1 MLIHISTNQIA
12 KVHCNAFLSESVS
25 RNLSLWYHFGGD
37 STLDSWIANV
47 RGWSKHR
54 FRQRLWSVCVRQNQ
68 NDFHQFSWS
77 PTYIL
82 FSNSKSW
89 FYSCQEP
96 VNHADIH
103 SHSLWQAPTI
113 QRQKNPYYCFQWSK
127 ISSSTCDWSDGH
139 FSIVRKT
146 ILPIR
151 ICAVYYKSFFC
162 FVNLAWR
169 KSQYVYDKQTYLD
182 TNFKLF
188 GPCKT

>member
-68 NDFHQFSWS
+68 NDFHQFLWS

-103 SHSLWQAPTI
+103 SHSLWQAPTT
-113 QRQKNPYYCFQWSK
+113 QRQKKP
-127 ISSSTCDWSDGH
+127 ILL
-139 FSIVRKT
+139 FSVVKNFIFNLWLVRWPFLNCEKNHPT
-146 ILPIR
+146 YKDLCILLQILFR
-151 ICAVYYKSFFC
+151 
-162 FVNLAWR
+162 FVNLAWS

-182 TNFKLF
+182 THFKRF
-188 GPCKT
+188 GPGKT

>member
-47 RGWSKHR
+47 RGCSKHR
-54 FRQRLWSVCVRQNQ
+54 FRQRLWSVCVKQNQ

-77 PTYIL
+77 PTDIL

-103 SHSLWQAPTI
+103 SFTLASPHNTKAKKTHTIAFSGQKFHLQLVIGQMAISQLWEKP
-113 QRQKNPYYCFQWSK
+113 S
-127 ISSSTCDWSDGH
+127 
-139 FSIVRKT
+139 
-146 ILPIR
+146 
-151 ICAVYYKSFFC
+151 
-162 FVNLAWR
+162 
-169 KSQYVYDKQTYLD
+169 YL
-182 TNFKLF
+182 
-188 GPCKT
+188 